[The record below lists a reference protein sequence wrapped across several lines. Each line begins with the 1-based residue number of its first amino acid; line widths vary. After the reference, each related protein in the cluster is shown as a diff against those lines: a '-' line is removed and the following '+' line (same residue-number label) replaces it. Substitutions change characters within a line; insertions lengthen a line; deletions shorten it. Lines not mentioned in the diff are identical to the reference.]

1 MAQEAGNKN
10 LVSALSPIHQLKVCL
25 PAALQITSLLFISFS
40 ASLHH
45 WHLIWFV
52 RIWQLSIPE
61 EQSWA
66 GRALT
71 EQGPREVVL
80 LSWHAPNVSQDFP
93 LPTPTFSLP
102 FLVCSNRGSS
112 YQVNI
117 LAWMQ
122 VLHLA
127 VMITP
132 RLLQFHLVMHSALF
146 HFPVFTI

>member
-1 MAQEAGNKN
+1 M
-10 LVSALSPIHQLKVCL
+10 HQLKVCL
-25 PAALQITSLLFISFS
+25 PAAPQITSLLFISFS
-40 ASLHH
+40 AYLHH
-45 WHLIWFV
+45 WHLSWFV
-52 RIWQLSIPE
+52 RIWQISIPE

-71 EQGPREVVL
+71 EPGSREVVL
-80 LSWHAPNVSQDFP
+80 LSWHAPSISQDSP

-117 LAWMQ
+117 PASMQ

-127 VMITP
+127 VTDDYPKTFVNPPCYALCSIP
-132 RLLQFHLVMHSALF
+132 FPCLHHLKRLSW
-146 HFPVFTI
+146 IN